1 MENKDV
7 FYVLEEKLI
16 SESRRLKTVRELF
29 YGTANPADLG
39 PTDNYGVKIFQRFL
53 NQRKR
58 FTPRQIRLS
67 HSYFSRDYFKSINAS
82 YWHIE
87 QIILDVDEK
96 DELKLKTSLKEARR
110 LFNRA
115 RFDVEYARII
125 CSNTNGLNRTPPYSK
140 VIHYEELCAELKRIG
155 REIWIIDEFPTTYH
169 EIISLDKD
177 LEIAVEEAKA
187 TDEYDD
193 AIIIRDAIHNFSTAN
208 QDREF
213 LSWLERQILDI
224 DIIPVFL

>member
-1 MENKDV
+1 
-7 FYVLEEKLI
+7 
-16 SESRRLKTVRELF
+16 
-29 YGTANPADLG
+29 
-39 PTDNYGVKIFQRFL
+39 
-53 NQRKR
+53 
-58 FTPRQIRLS
+58 
-67 HSYFSRDYFKSINAS
+67 
-82 YWHIE
+82 
-87 QIILDVDEK
+87 
-96 DELKLKTSLKEARR
+96 
-110 LFNRA
+110 
-115 RFDVEYARII
+115 
-125 CSNTNGLNRTPPYSK
+125 
-140 VIHYEELCAELKRIG
+140 KRIG